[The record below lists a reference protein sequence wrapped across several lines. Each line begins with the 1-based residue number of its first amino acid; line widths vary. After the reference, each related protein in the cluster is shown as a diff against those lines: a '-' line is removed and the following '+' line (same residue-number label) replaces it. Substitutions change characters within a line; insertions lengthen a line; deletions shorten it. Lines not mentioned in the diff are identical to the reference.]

1 MSEKI
6 VRDIGRCEVTIT
18 FKGHNDEDVKDKV
31 MWLLLESYCERINE
45 PLYQEIT
52 PLKKVS

>member
-6 VRDIGRCEVTIT
+6 VRDIGGCEVTIT